1 MTMEI
6 YNTLGRRRERFEP
19 AEPGKVKMYVC
30 GPTVYNFFHVGNAR
44 PFVVFD
50 VLRRYLEFKGYEVL
64 YIQNFT
70 DVDDKIINRAREEG
84 TSPEELA
91 ERYIKAYFEDADR
104 LGIKRA
110 TVYPKATEH
119 IGDMISLIQR
129 LLERGFAYVIGG
141 DVYFDVS
148 KFEGYGKLSGKR
160 ISELE
165 AGYRVEP
172 NPLKRNPLD
181 FALWK
186 AHKEGEPW
194 WDSPW
199 GPGRPGW
206 HIECSAMAFRYAP
219 EGLDL
224 HCGGEDLIF
233 PHHENEIAQTEAA
246 TGKMLARYWLH
257 NGFLLI
263 DKEKMS
269 KSLGNFM
276 TARQAM
282 ERYDPIAIRIF
293 MLSAHYRSPLNFSED
308 NLRQAES
315 SLRRLR
321 NFYLSLEEGL
331 SRAQEV
337 EPPRELVQEIERVTS
352 SFKSAM
358 EDDLNT
364 AEALASVFELVKA
377 LNPYLQE
384 PHPSAQLLEM
394 TRSFL
399 LGVEEVMGI
408 MGLKELKG
416 GLELDVEVER
426 LIRERDRARKEKN
439 WAKADSIRDKLS
451 QMGIRLEDTPY
462 GTRWRRS
469 NRP

>member
-1 MTMEI
+1 MEI

-44 PFVVFD
+44 PFIVFD

-70 DVDDKIINRAREEG
+70 DVDDKIINGAREEG

-110 TVYPKATEH
+110 TVHPRATEH
-119 IGDMISLIQR
+119 IEDMIALIQS
-129 LLERGFAYVIGG
+129 LLDKGFAYVIGG
-141 DVYFDVS
+141 DVYFDVG
-148 KFEGYGKLSGKR
+148 KFDGYGKLSGKR

-199 GPGRPGW
+199 GRGRPGW
-206 HIECSAMAFRYAP
+206 HIECSAMASRYAP

-246 TGKMLARYWLH
+246 TGRMLARYWLH
-257 NGFLLI
+257 NGFLMI

-282 ERYDPIAIRIF
+282 DRYDPIAIRIF

-315 SLRRLR
+315 SLKRLR
-321 NFYLSLEEGL
+321 NFYLSLEEAL

-337 EPPRELVQEIERVTS
+337 EPPQELIREVERASS
-352 SFKSAM
+352 SFRSAM

-364 AEALASVFELVKA
+364 AGALASVFELAKA

-384 PHPSAQLLEM
+384 PRPSARALEIA
-394 TRSFL
+394 RSFL
-399 LGVEEVMGI
+399 LSVEEVMGVI
-408 MGLKELKG
+408 GLRELKG
-416 GLELDVEVER
+416 ELEVEVER
-426 LIRERDRARKEKN
+426 LIRERDRARREKN
-439 WAKADSIRDKLS
+439 WAKADSIRDKLLE
-451 QMGIRLEDTPY
+451 MGIRLEDTPY